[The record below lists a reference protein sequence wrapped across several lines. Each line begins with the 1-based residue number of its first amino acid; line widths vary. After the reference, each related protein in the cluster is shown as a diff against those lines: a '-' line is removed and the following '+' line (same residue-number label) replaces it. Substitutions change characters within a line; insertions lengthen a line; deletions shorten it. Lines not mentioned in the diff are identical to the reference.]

1 QASSTC
7 VDQTRCAS
15 APYDTCTR
23 AKIPKSSAAASAR
36 DQKPAARVSTMP
48 RIITPCDDGL
58 PEQIQD
64 VLWRGEPRRPCSRS
78 VASRHQGTGVLFIS
92 TEREQDQHMV
102 LETARSGLP
111 SPLKSPTAMDAGRL
125 PAPKASAAW
134 KVPLPVPCSTNTWLE
149 LGMATARSGSP
160 SPLRSPTVTERGPL
174 QQPLPSEKF
183 VSARKVPS
191 PLPSSTE
198 TLAESKLATAR
209 SCTPS
214 PLKSP
219 TVTESR

>member
-1 QASSTC
+1 PDAPEEAAPRLCPPTPLKAPNAHGEGKVQ
-7 VDQTRCAS
+7 QT
-15 APYDTCTR
+15 P
-23 AKIPKSSAAASAR
+23 
-36 DQKPAARVSTMP
+36 
-48 RIITPCDDGL
+48 
-58 PEQIQD
+58 
-64 VLWRGEPRRPCSRS
+64 
-78 VASRHQGTGVLFIS
+78 TGKFIA
-92 TEREQDQHMV
+92 TWKV
-102 LETARSGLP
+102 P
-111 SPLKSPTAMDAGRL
+111 SPLPSRTETL
-125 PAPKASAAW
+125 
-134 KVPLPVPCSTNTWLE
+134 LE
-149 LGMATARSGSP
+149 FILATARSCVP